1 MLNNKTQAE
10 YKTRHQKNIEITMG
24 DGTILRHNMTRP
36 DIDGKFPVLLERT
49 PYNKEGGSENGV
61 GSPEFFAAR
70 GYVVIIQDVR
80 GRFASD
86 GDFYPFKDDGN
97 GSNKDGYDTVEW
109 LANQDWSTGKI
120 GTIGGSYSGATQY
133 RNAISNP
140 PNVKAM
146 FVRESS
152 ADYSEEWVYR
162 GGAFELGFNL
172 GWAHRVTLSNLNHLV
187 TDEKHEETE
196 KMLIDIE
203 NNLDDWHNKTPLF
216 PTQYFNGLSDW
227 YNDWLENPPP
237 SDYWKEFDMSDHFG
251 NIDIPIY
258 HLGGWFDVFLNGT
271 LKFYQGVSKN
281 GKSDKTKQNQ
291 RLIVGPWVHGPTNI
305 NNRFAGEF
313 DFGPD
318 AALDFNE
325 LRLPWFDFWLK
336 GKNNGIDETKKI
348 NFFVMGKNE
357 WKQADEWPLKNT
369 TYTKYYFNKKLN
381 GEIKSLYSGTLSDKK
396 EIENSQLSFTN
407 NLNNPVPSL
416 GGNTLSIP
424 NGVFEHSS
432 VDKQCI
438 TFSTNP
444 LENELEVTGP
454 VSAEIYVNSDQEN
467 SDWVVRLCDVD
478 QSGYSRLVCDGI
490 FRSHATS
497 GEIQK
502 IKIDMWA
509 TSNMFLK
516 GHRLRIS
523 VTSSCFPRFDRA
535 LNNGSE
541 ESKNNILCG
550 GSNASYITLPI
561 INS

>member
-10 YKTRHQKNIEITMG
+10 NKTRHQKNIEITMR

-162 GGAFELGFNL
+162 GGAFELGFNF
-172 GWAHRVTLSNLNHLV
+172 GWAHGVTLSNLNHLV
-187 TDEKHEETE
+187 TDEKHEEKE
-196 KMLIDIE
+196 KMLTE
-203 NNLDDWHNKTPLF
+203 VSNNIDDWHKKTPLF
-216 PTQYFNGLSDW
+216 PTQFFDGLSDW

-237 SDYWKEFDMSDHFG
+237 SDYWNEFDMSNHFG

>member
-10 YKTRHQKNIEITMG
+10 YKTRHQKNIEIIMG

-357 WKQADEWPLKNT
+357 WKQADEWPLRNT

-438 TFSTNP
+438 TFSTDP

-516 GHRLRIS
+516 GHSLRIS

>member
-1 MLNNKTQAE
+1 MLNNKTQAK
-10 YKTRHQKNIEITMG
+10 YKTRHQKNIEITMR

-36 DIDGKFPVLLERT
+36 DIDGKFPVLLERS
-49 PYNKEGGSENGV
+49 PYNKEGGSENSV

-97 GSNKDGYDTVEW
+97 GPNKDGYDTVEW
-109 LANQDWSTGKI
+109 LAKQDWSTGKI

-140 PNVKAM
+140 PNLKAM

-152 ADYSEEWVYR
+152 ADYSHEWVYR
-162 GGAFELGFNL
+162 GGAFELGFNF
-172 GWAHRVTLSNLNHLV
+172 GWAHGVTLSNLKHLV
-187 TDEKHEETE
+187 TQDKYKETE
-196 KMLIDIE
+196 KMLIDVE

-216 PTQYFNGLSDW
+216 PTEFFNGLSDW
-227 YNDWLENPPP
+227 YNDWLKNQPS
-237 SDYWKEFDMSDHFG
+237 SDYWKEFDMSDHF
-251 NIDIPIY
+251 NNVDIPIY

-271 LKFYQGVSKN
+271 LKYYKGVTKN
-281 GKSDKTKQNQ
+281 GKSNKSKENQ
-291 RLIVGPWVHGPTNI
+291 RLIIGPWVHGPTNI
-305 NNRFAGEF
+305 DNNFAGEF

-318 AALDFNE
+318 AAINFNE

-336 GKNNGIDETKKI
+336 GKNNGIDKTKKI
-348 NFFVMGKNE
+348 NFFVMGKNK

-438 TFSTNP
+438 TFSTDP
-444 LENELEVTGP
+444 LKNELEVTGP

-490 FRSHATS
+490 YRSHATS

-509 TSNMFLK
+509 TSNMFMK

-523 VTSSCFPRFDRA
+523 VTGSCFPRFDRA
-535 LNNGSE
+535 LNNSSKSSE
-541 ESKNNILCG
+541 NNILCG

-561 INS
+561 INN

>member
-162 GGAFELGFNL
+162 GGAFELGFNF
-172 GWAHRVTLSNLNHLV
+172 GWAHGVTLSNLNHLV
-187 TDEKHEETE
+187 TDEKHEEKE
-196 KMLIDIE
+196 KMLTE
-203 NNLDDWHNKTPLF
+203 VSNNIDDWHKKTPLF
-216 PTQYFNGLSDW
+216 PTQFFDGLSDW

-237 SDYWKEFDMSDHFG
+237 SDYWNEFDMSNHFG

-305 NNRFAGEF
+305 DNRFAGEF

>member
-1 MLNNKTQAE
+1 MLSNKTQAE
-10 YKTRHQKNIEITMG
+10 NKTRHQKNIEITMR

-162 GGAFELGFNL
+162 GGAFELGFNF
-172 GWAHRVTLSNLNHLV
+172 GWAHGVTLSNLNHLV
-187 TDEKHEETE
+187 TDEKHEEKE
-196 KMLIDIE
+196 KMLTE
-203 NNLDDWHNKTPLF
+203 VSNNIDDWHKKTPLF
-216 PTQYFNGLSDW
+216 PTQFFDGLSDW

-237 SDYWKEFDMSDHFG
+237 SDYWNEFDMSNHFG

-305 NNRFAGEF
+305 DNRFAGEF

>member
-10 YKTRHQKNIEITMG
+10 NKTRHQKNIEITMR

-162 GGAFELGFNL
+162 GGAFELGFNF
-172 GWAHRVTLSNLNHLV
+172 GWAHGVTLSNLNHLV
-187 TDEKHEETE
+187 TDEKHEEAE
-196 KMLIDIE
+196 KMLTE
-203 NNLDDWHNKTPLF
+203 VKNNIDDWHKKTPLF
-216 PTQYFNGLSDW
+216 PTQFFDGLSDW

-237 SDYWKEFDMSDHFG
+237 SDYWNEFDMSNHFG

-281 GKSDKTKQNQ
+281 GKSDKAKQNQ

-305 NNRFAGEF
+305 DNRFAGEF

>member
-1 MLNNKTQAE
+1 MLSNKTQAE
-10 YKTRHQKNIEITMG
+10 NKTRHQKNIEITMR

-162 GGAFELGFNL
+162 GGAFELGFNF
-172 GWAHRVTLSNLNHLV
+172 GWAHGVTLSNLNHLV
-187 TDEKHEETE
+187 TDEKHEEKE
-196 KMLIDIE
+196 KMLTE
-203 NNLDDWHNKTPLF
+203 VSNNIDDWHKKTPLF
-216 PTQYFNGLSDW
+216 PTQFFDGLSDW

-237 SDYWKEFDMSDHFG
+237 SDYWNEFDMSNHFG

-305 NNRFAGEF
+305 DNRFAGEF

-357 WKQADEWPLKNT
+357 WKQADEWPLNNT

>member
-10 YKTRHQKNIEITMG
+10 YKTRHQKNIEITMR

-36 DIDGKFPVLLERT
+36 DIDGKFPVLLERS

-162 GGAFELGFNL
+162 GGAFELGFNF
-172 GWAHRVTLSNLNHLV
+172 GWAHGVTLSNLNHLV
-187 TDEKHEETE
+187 TDEKHEEKE
-196 KMLIDIE
+196 KMLTE
-203 NNLDDWHNKTPLF
+203 VSNNIDDWHKKTPLF
-216 PTQYFNGLSDW
+216 PTQFFDGLSDW

-237 SDYWKEFDMSDHFG
+237 SDYWNEFDMSNHFG

-305 NNRFAGEF
+305 DNRFAGEF

-357 WKQADEWPLKNT
+357 WKQADEWPLNNT